1 MLRRELV
8 QDVRREYLRV
18 VEELESPF
26 GEPSRVSWPHE
37 NRLCLPVFP
46 EGRAVPGQSHESA
59 TPLLSV
65 SSITLNAEQSS
76 AGKLEQSS
84 AHLQRIVS
92 EPCSTDGD
100 RRLSGESQ
108 CQQQL
113 HKETGATMAAE
124 RRSTNVNTTSTS
136 VSTVTTDGDDVASVI
151 VSARECESLTQTLPL
166 TTTEGQGQGPGPD
179 QEKVSDAECS
189 TAKPNEV

>member
-76 AGKLEQSS
+76 AGQLEQSS

-108 CQQQL
+108 CKQQL
-113 HKETGATMAAE
+113 HKETGATKAAE

-136 VSTVTTDGDDVASVI
+136 VSTVTTDGDDVASA
-151 VSARECESLTQTLPL
+151 SARECESLTQTLPL
-166 TTTEGQGQGPGPD
+166 TTTEGQGQGPD

-189 TAKPNEV
+189 TAKSNEV